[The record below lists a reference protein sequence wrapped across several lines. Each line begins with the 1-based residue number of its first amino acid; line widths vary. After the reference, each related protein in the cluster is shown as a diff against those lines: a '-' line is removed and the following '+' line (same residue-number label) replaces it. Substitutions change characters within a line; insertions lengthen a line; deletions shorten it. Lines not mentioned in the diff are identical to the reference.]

1 MVHASP
7 VLAGLKPSA
16 LLSFSR
22 DDYPQLPL
30 LAQRYSAA
38 FRQQGLVFE
47 IVCRCKR
54 HFLLL
59 VYRPILLER
68 RLDEPE
74 VSHCL
79 SRFGYPASGFPAK
92 MKHLRRRCASH
103 AAFLMRLA
111 CFLAIRPVT
120 CLPFLENFP
129 GPANCAVI
137 GRSISTKRKPDVSS
151 PATIA
156 AGTHTV
162 PPTAWANRF
171 HSCWSFRFRQHNDP
185 TGSASPCVSFSRINI
200 DRRILR

>member
-1 MVHASP
+1 MRQTSFEEILVGHASP
-7 VLAGLKPSA
+7 VLAKLKPSA

-92 MKHLRRRCASH
+92 MKHLRRRLRESRSFPH
-103 AAFLMRLA
+103 EIGLFLGYPTRDVLAFLGEL
-111 CFLAIRPVT
+111 PGT
-120 CLPFLENFP
+120 CKLCGYWKVYFDEEE
-129 GPANCAVI
+129 A
-137 GRSISTKRKPDVSS
+137 
-151 PATIA
+151 
-156 AGTHTV
+156 
-162 PPTAWANRF
+162 
-171 HSCWSFRFRQHNDP
+171 
-185 TGSASPCVSFSRINI
+185 
-200 DRRILR
+200 RRIFARYDRCRDTYCAAYRMGQSVSQLLELPLPAA

>member
-1 MVHASP
+1 MRQTSFEEILVVHASP

-92 MKHLRRRCASH
+92 MKHLRRRLRESRSFPH
-103 AAFLMRLA
+103 EIGLFLGYPTRDVLAFLGEL
-111 CFLAIRPVT
+111 PGT
-120 CLPFLENFP
+120 CKLC
-129 GPANCAVI
+129 GYWKVY
-137 GRSISTKRKPDVSS
+137 TD
-151 PATIA
+151 
-156 AGTHTV
+156 
-162 PPTAWANRF
+162 PTAAQAEFDRYKK
-171 HSCWSFRFRQHNDP
+171 CE
-185 TGSASPCVSFSRINI
+185 RIYARCYYNGTPI
-200 DRRILR
+200 RRLTVAA